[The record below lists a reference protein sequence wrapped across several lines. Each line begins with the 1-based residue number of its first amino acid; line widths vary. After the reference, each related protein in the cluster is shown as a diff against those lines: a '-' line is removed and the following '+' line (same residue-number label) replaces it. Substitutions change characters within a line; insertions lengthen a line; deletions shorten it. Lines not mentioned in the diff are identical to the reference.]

1 MPYTPISTL
10 SDNVGADCP
19 TAWYAIYARHQHEKN
34 VAQILTS
41 KGFEVLL
48 PLYQSVRR
56 WKDRTKTLSLPLF
69 PCYVFLKGGLERR
82 LDILTT
88 PGIYALVSSAGRP
101 SPIPPVEIEAI
112 RLTVESGAPI
122 EPHPFLRSGDL
133 VRVKCG
139 PMAGIQ
145 GILVRKKNI
154 YRLVLS
160 VEMLGQAA
168 ALEVN
173 SALVERLNSERHVI
187 CSGDHEAAY
196 KPTNPSAIAVVN
208 RMVVRN
214 ESVLL
219 GEGLRLS

>member
-1 MPYTPISTL
+1 MCTTIATL
-10 SDNVGADCP
+10 SRHVGVDSA

-88 PGIYALVSSAGRP
+88 PGIYALVSTAGSP
-101 SPIPPVEIEAI
+101 NPIPPAEIEAI
-112 RLTVESGAPI
+112 RLAVESGASL
-122 EPHPFLRSGDL
+122 EPHPFLKCGDL

-139 PMAGIQ
+139 PLTGVQ
-145 GILVRKKNI
+145 GILVRKKNL
-154 YRLVLS
+154 YRLVIS

-168 ALEVN
+168 AVEVD
-173 SALVERLNSERHVI
+173 ALLVERLNGERRVI
-187 CSGDHEAAY
+187 CGVENEAPYSLADSSRVAV
-196 KPTNPSAIAVVN
+196 TNG
-208 RMVVRN
+208 MVVRR
-214 ESVLL
+214 ESAC
-219 GEGLRLS
+219 